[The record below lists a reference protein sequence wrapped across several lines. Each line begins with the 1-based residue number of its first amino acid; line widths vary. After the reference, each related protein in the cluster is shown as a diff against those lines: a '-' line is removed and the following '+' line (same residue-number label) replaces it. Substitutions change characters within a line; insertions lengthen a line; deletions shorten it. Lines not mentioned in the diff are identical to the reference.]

1 MQSSKP
7 IISRNTRSKP
17 LKIWRLSKE
26 GAVILIF
33 ATMLI
38 SLVSTSYIV
47 GQFEIK
53 QSTLILNRDGCIHL
67 DQVGINS
74 QRLPD
79 SDTCRVELPFRP
91 NPLDAGGRIWA
102 GERVIKIPESQ
113 LICFSPRNTRRRTQ
127 VVKGEVCK
135 TSMQRFESARRLQFF
150 LEIVSESQSS
160 AW

>member
-113 LICFSPRNTRRRTQ
+113 LICFSPLAEQ
-127 VVKGEVCK
+127 PW
-135 TSMQRFESARRLQFF
+135 TSHHWFLMAWEICSVLLVLLSMWVTERCLQREDHP
-150 LEIVSESQSS
+150 
-160 AW
+160 